1 MDQEERNEEPTE
13 RPRPRVVDKRASA
26 RRDEP
31 PAPAEGSSRGSTGPA
46 PPAEPVTP
54 PKDPEPEGGRPSG
67 GVWTPHQ
74 EAEPG
79 GGEAAS
85 GEPSGQVWTPE
96 QEAEAQRI
104 AEEIARVPAL
114 DWVLS
119 SCMTLTNVA
128 AVKLD
133 QGDMEGS
140 QLAIDALD
148 GLMGSLGSRLGANE
162 APLKQVLAQLK
173 MTYAQAAMPP

>member
-1 MDQEERNEEPTE
+1 MDQEERDEEPTE

-26 RRDEP
+26 RRDAP
-31 PAPAEGSSRGSTGPA
+31 AAPAEESSGSAGGPA
-46 PPAEPVTP
+46 PTAEPETAP
-54 PKDPEPEGGRPSG
+54 GDSEPGGAQPSG
-67 GVWTPHQ
+67 AVWTPEQ
-74 EAEPG
+74 EPETGGAAPGGAEPS
-79 GGEAAS
+79 ER
-85 GEPSGQVWTPE
+85 VWTPE

-133 QGDMEGS
+133 QGDLEGS

-173 MTYAQAAMPP
+173 MTYAQAAMPH